1 MCLWDNTVTT
11 VRITV
16 QRIEG
21 VKAVLPNPVNQSA
34 IITFDDEKTNF
45 EQIKE
50 ALKRETIFILGQP
63 EYLK

>member
-1 MCLWDNTVTT
+1 MTT
-11 VRITV
+11 VSFTV
-16 QRIEG
+16 ERIEG

-50 ALKRETIFILGQP
+50 VLVRERVQVLGQP
-63 EYLK
+63 EFLK

>member
-1 MCLWDNTVTT
+1 MTT
-11 VRITV
+11 VRVTV

-21 VKAVLPNPVNQSA
+21 VKAVLANDVNQSA

-50 ALKRETIFILGQP
+50 ALLRERILVLGQP

>member
-1 MCLWDNTVTT
+1 MTT
-11 VRITV
+11 VRFTV
-16 QRIEG
+16 QRMEG
-21 VKAVLPNPVNQSA
+21 VKAVLPNEVNQSA

-50 ALKRETIFILGQP
+50 ALVRERVYVLGQP

>member
-1 MCLWDNTVTT
+1 M
-11 VRITV
+11 
-16 QRIEG
+16 EG

-45 EQIKE
+45 EQIKD
-50 ALKRETIFILGQP
+50 ALLREGAQVLGQP

>member
-1 MCLWDNTVTT
+1 MTA
-11 VRITV
+11 VRFTV

-21 VKAVLPNPVNQSA
+21 VKAVLPNEVNQSA

-50 ALKRETIFILGQP
+50 ALVRERVFVSGQP

>member
-1 MCLWDNTVTT
+1 MTT
-11 VRITV
+11 VRFTV

-21 VKAVLPNPVNQSA
+21 VKAVLPNEVNQSA

-50 ALKRETIFILGQP
+50 ALVRERVYVLGQP

>member
-1 MCLWDNTVTT
+1 
-11 VRITV
+11 V

-21 VKAVLPNPVNQSA
+21 VQAVLTNDLAENAVV
-34 IITFDDEKTNF
+34 TFDDEKTSF

-50 ALKRETIFILGQP
+50 VLLRESVLVLGQP

>member
-1 MCLWDNTVTT
+1 MTT

-16 QRIEG
+16 QRMDG
-21 VKAVLPNPVNQSA
+21 VKTVLPNEVNQSA

-45 EQIKE
+45 GQIKE
-50 ALKRETIFILGQP
+50 ALVRERVYVFGQP

>member
-1 MCLWDNTVTT
+1 MTT
-11 VRITV
+11 VRFTV

-21 VKAVLPNPVNQSA
+21 VKAVLPNEVNQSA

-50 ALKRETIFILGQP
+50 ALVRERVFVLGQP
-63 EYLK
+63 EFLK